1 MADPVISASGREYS
15 GGVSDLT
22 PALNPW
28 ASILAPDSP
37 SDMLAPFQRGVPNPN
52 FGFLS
57 PHFDAQV
64 QGQMLANKVYGPIS
78 PLIMGQSYDP
88 NVDGEERYTVGGR
101 DVDPDA
107 GSEYLGEEAAY
118 RLNNWRASDPGG
130 GALRNIQRGGFIDP
144 FRPMTENEYDAAV
157 HYIGSQHRIPLVQ
170 LATKAYT
177 EKEALFGGDTS
188 KEKIR
193 DDYADYISSRIG
205 RRKSLNEAI
214 QAGISLPD
222 YLDVATDAT
231 PEQQL
236 QEYSGRSISNLEG
249 REYPFRSF
257 SSVPPYISPNP
268 TSQLPP
274 GTPQI
279 SQPVNLG
286 QTHADTLQSFFD
298 IPEEPTESLFD
309 APSVSNANT
318 LMMNS
323 LIPISTGGGMGG
335 MIEDGVQ
342 TDFEPVDVMPWGE
355 GEQYMD
361 AQGFET
367 VMPDLSN
374 LPVEDQTVFDSTTP
388 GQIGDYLRAQE
399 QEFMLP
405 SGPEEMYIPFEQ
417 DQETIDREAREEQ
430 IRLDKIMT
438 KARED
443 RIAQEK
449 IAENARQAKEA
460 DERRA
465 RELREEA
472 EEAEDRQDKERLSRE
487 AEERDR
493 QAKERAQEERNA
505 VEAARLDALAEAT
518 EKINMAQK
526 KKEEEAGRQQLK
538 ALEEFMARQAAD
550 RAFRKKQQASMPKSW
565 AFF

>member
-1 MADPVISASGREYS
+1 
-15 GGVSDLT
+15 
-22 PALNPW
+22 
-28 ASILAPDSP
+28 
-37 SDMLAPFQRGVPNPN
+37 
-52 FGFLS
+52 
-57 PHFDAQV
+57 
-64 QGQMLANKVYGPIS
+64 
-78 PLIMGQSYDP
+78 
-88 NVDGEERYTVGGR
+88 
-101 DVDPDA
+101 
-107 GSEYLGEEAAY
+107 
-118 RLNNWRASDPGG
+118 
-130 GALRNIQRGGFIDP
+130 
-144 FRPMTENEYDAAV
+144 
-157 HYIGSQHRIPLVQ
+157 
-170 LATKAYT
+170 
-177 EKEALFGGDTS
+177 
-188 KEKIR
+188 
-193 DDYADYISSRIG
+193 
-205 RRKSLNEAI
+205 
-214 QAGISLPD
+214 
-222 YLDVATDAT
+222 
-231 PEQQL
+231 
-236 QEYSGRSISNLEG
+236 
-249 REYPFRSF
+249 
-257 SSVPPYISPNP
+257 
-268 TSQLPP
+268 
-274 GTPQI
+274 
-279 SQPVNLG
+279 
-286 QTHADTLQSFFD
+286 
-298 IPEEPTESLFD
+298 
-309 APSVSNANT
+309 
-318 LMMNS
+318 
-323 LIPISTGGGMGG
+323 
-335 MIEDGVQ
+335 
-342 TDFEPVDVMPWGE
+342 
-355 GEQYMD
+355 EQYMD

-550 RAFRKKQQASMPKSW
+550 RAF
-565 AFF
+565 